1 MKKDVTMKDVAEH
14 ANVSVS
20 TVSRVINGKISADTP
35 IAKAVLK
42 ATEKLNYRPNAAA
55 RFMKGQRTGTIGV
68 ILPDIANPFFTG
80 IAAGAITRAQENN
93 NNIIISSS
101 NGSIEQEKK
110 SLEHLSRSVLDGLI
124 YCPIA
129 RNEVFEEI
137 EYFKN
142 IPVVISYRRDI
153 IPSKPQVYVDNI
165 KGGYIATKYMLR
177 LNRKRICFLAGFW
190 DPPCDSIDMLKMVSS
205 PEAGFY
211 TTLDRFRGYL
221 KALEEEGIPY
231 DPSLV
236 FVTRY
241 SHESGYDVA
250 KEIIATSIDVEGI
263 LAPND
268 LVASGVIKFLMEQG
282 ISVPH
287 NISVIGYDNS
297 LIAPISSP
305 SITSINQNSKEVGTK
320 SVDLMLDLLKGK
332 KVKDYVVDVSLSIR
346 KSTSFLKSKN

>member
-1 MKKDVTMKDVAEH
+1 MKKGVTMKEVAEY
-14 ANVSVS
+14 AKVSVS
-20 TVSRVINGKISADTP
+20 TVSRVINGKIKEDNEMAG
-35 IAKAVLK
+35 KVWEAVK
-42 ATEKLNYRPNAAA
+42 KLDYRPNAAA
-55 RFMKGQRTGTIGV
+55 RFMKGQPTGTIGV
-68 ILPDIANPFFTG
+68 LLPDISNPFFTD
-80 IAAGAITRAQENN
+80 IAAGAIIRAQENN

-142 IPVVISYRRDI
+142 IPVVISYRRGI
-153 IPSKPQVYVDNI
+153 IPDKPHVYVDNI
-165 KGGYIATKYMLR
+165 KGGYIAAKYLLR

-190 DPPCDSIDMLKMVSS
+190 NMPCENTNILEMANS

-211 TTLDRFRGYL
+211 TSLDRFKGYL

-236 FVTRY
+236 LISEYDHQSGYETAKKII
-241 SHESGYDVA
+241 ESG
-250 KEIIATSIDVEGI
+250 KEVDGI

-268 LVASGVIKFLMEQG
+268 LVASGIIRFLREQG
-282 ISVPH
+282 ISVPYD
-287 NISVIGYDNS
+287 ISVIGYDDS
-297 LIAPISSP
+297 LLTPIINP
-305 SITSINQNSKEVGTK
+305 SLTSINQNSKEVGIK
-320 SVDLMLDLLKGK
+320 SVDLMLQLLNNK
-332 KVKDYVVDVSLSIR
+332 KPEDIVVDVSLSIR
-346 KSTSFLKSKN
+346 KSTSYLRK